1 MRKFN
6 KNIAK
11 EFKTSFGRFIAI
23 MAIIALGVGFLIG
36 VTQATPD
43 MKNTMS
49 TYLIDNKAYDIDV
62 KGTFGLTQADI
73 VESVTPVI
81 STDAVV
87 TAGEYEVVGRF
98 IGIDNL
104 KEYANASADAEG
116 GNLNTLTLVEGE
128 WPDAAGEVVVAR
140 ANNYFEDVKVGD
152 AIAIPEGIG
161 TEQSTYGDVYA
172 AHEFKVV
179 GIVSSPDYYYNDA
192 REVTTLGSG
201 VVGCVVYGEMGE
213 LYDLKKSVLFSQIDE
228 ETDLIINLINSNAS
242 DESEKVQPID
252 VLYTDCY
259 VKLVGSEEYERFTDE
274 YKNFVLDGSESLEN
288 LGNKQ
293 TAALKKLIIEA
304 ESIKIGDI
312 SAAISVLT

>member
-1 MRKFN
+1 M
-6 KNIAK
+6 
-11 EFKTSFGRFIAI
+11 
-23 MAIIALGVGFLIG
+23 
-36 VTQATPD
+36 
-43 MKNTMS
+43 
-49 TYLIDNKAYDIDV
+49 
-62 KGTFGLTQADI
+62 
-73 VESVTPVI
+73 
-81 STDAVV
+81 
-87 TAGEYEVVGRF
+87 GRF

-161 TEQSTYGDVYA
+161 TEQSTYG
-172 AHEFKVV
+172 
-179 GIVSSPDYYYNDA
+179 DA

-304 ESIKIGDI
+304 ESIKIQ
-312 SAAISVLT
+312 LYQF